1 MRRNSTQYSHIVA
14 GLWFQGWGPR
24 GVGDVT
30 LIEGFGEVFKVGV
43 RTSPDLYYSVGY
55 GGYDSRDWAAGSF
68 INIPVSVPNPTT
80 VSMRKDAEVRKNT
93 ISIDAGS
100 ATHYQ
105 PISQ

>member
-1 MRRNSTQYSHIVA
+1 MD

-24 GVGDVT
+24 GLGDVT
-30 LIEGFGEVFKVGV
+30 LIEGLREVLKVGV
-43 RTSPDLYYSVGY
+43 RTGPGLYYGVGD
-55 GGYDSRDWAAGSF
+55 GGYESKDWTAGSF
-68 INIPVSVPNPTT
+68 IDIPVSVPNPAA
-80 VSMRKDAEVRKNT
+80 VSIRKDVERWKNT